1 MTADPNL
8 EKYNEPEVVDY
19 YKKAEGLQPS
29 EAYLFKRYLKPGMS
43 ILDIGVGGG
52 RTTPYLSKIAAR
64 YVGAD
69 YSNAMV
75 EVCKKRFPALEFCH
89 ADATDMRVFQ
99 DNEFDAVVFSF
110 NGIDAIRSHE
120 ERAKCLKEIARILK
134 SGGIFIFSSHN
145 ARVLGVWPQYRG
157 ARGYQMAW
165 RTIRAFGKSL
175 SLFWR
180 QVRRATYAP
189 GQGFVK
195 DPVHGGMD
203 HYVSIPETMTPQ
215 LQAVALNVLEIV
227 AGPSRKIRIRAI
239 VPWYYYAC
247 TKRSDNE

>member
-29 EAYLFKRYLKPGMS
+29 EEYLFKRYLKPGMS

-110 NGIDAIRSHE
+110 NGIDYIQIDVARL
-120 ERAKCLKEIARILK
+120 KCLGEVFRILK
-134 SGGIFIFSSHN
+134 PEGCFIFSSHN
-145 ARVLGVWPQYRG
+145 AKVLGIWPSFDG
-157 ARGYQMAW
+157 ARHYKILW
-165 RTIRAFGKSL
+165 RIFRSIGKTISL
-175 SLFWR
+175 TRKQLF
-180 QVRRATYAP
+180 
-189 GQGFVK
+189 
-195 DPVHGGMD
+195 
-203 HYVSIPETMTPQ
+203 
-215 LQAVALNVLEIV
+215 
-227 AGPSRKIRIRAI
+227 
-239 VPWYYYAC
+239 
-247 TKRSDNE
+247 